1 MMIPLTV
8 KSEFTQPDGD
18 GRHHLLALRFWS
30 HLSGNTTR
38 KGQLMFRELKYK
50 IADRL
55 FYYELEEAYRQ
66 GIGEGKRIQASQLRV
81 QMQYKRTRA
90 KELGMTKV
98 QAIGYDRCVEVVTD
112 AIK

>member
-1 MMIPLTV
+1 LATWYW
-8 KSEFTQPDGD
+8 SN
-18 GRHHLLALRFWS
+18 LL
-30 HLSGNTTR
+30 GNATR

-55 FYYELEEAYRQ
+55 FYYELEEAFSQ
-66 GIGEGKRIQASQLRV
+66 GLGEGQRMQASKLRV

-98 QAIGYDRCVEVVTD
+98 QAIGYDRCMEVVTD